1 MRKPGVKL
9 NNKSR
14 KNWIEHLIHS
24 TMSAVRIEL
33 ELKQNHTGVNMSY
46 NFILNYIGY
55 DVKRIEEAIKEMQAQ
70 VSLECYI
77 KAFALHELG
86 HALDRKALLDSL
98 TKTLELYEMK
108 KNHTIYEQYSDY
120 NLLTML
126 IEEHEMNI
134 AFEETAWV
142 NAEKLN
148 MEYGIVDWE
157 SFEKVKNQ
165 GMATYLKLYEKDLEV
180 YNKLVSEQTDVGR
193 HFLFA

>member
-1 MRKPGVKL
+1 M

-14 KNWIEHLIHS
+14 KNWIEQLIHS
-24 TMSAVRIEL
+24 TMRAVGIEI
-33 ELKQNHTGVNMSY
+33 ERKQNPTGVNMSY

-77 KAFALHELG
+77 KAFTLHELG

-98 TKTLELYEMK
+98 TKTLAFYEMK
-108 KNHTIYEQYSDY
+108 KNHTIYEQYSEY
-120 NLLTML
+120 NLLSML

-134 AFEETAWV
+134 AFEETAWA

-148 MEYGIVDWE
+148 MEYGIVDWD
-157 SFEKVKNQ
+157 SFEKAKNH

-180 YNKLVSEQTDVGR
+180 YNKLVSEQNDVGR
-193 HFLFA
+193 PFLFA

>member
-1 MRKPGVKL
+1 M
-9 NNKSR
+9 NNKGG
-14 KNWIEHLIHS
+14 KNWVERLIQS
-24 TMSAVRIEL
+24 TIRAVGIDM

-70 VSLECYI
+70 VSLESYI
-77 KAFALHELG
+77 KAFTLHELG

-98 TKTLELYEMK
+98 TKTLEFYEMK
-108 KNHTIYEQYSDY
+108 KNHTIYEQYSDG

-126 IEEHEMNI
+126 IEEHKMNI
-134 AFEETAWV
+134 AFEETAWA

-165 GMATYLKLYEKDLEV
+165 GMATYLNLYAKDLQI
-180 YNKLVSEQTDVGR
+180 YNKLVSEQTEQI
-193 HFLFA
+193 A

>member
-1 MRKPGVKL
+1 MRKPGGKL

-14 KNWIEHLIHS
+14 KNWIEQLIHS
-24 TMSAVRIEL
+24 TMRAVGIEI
-33 ELKQNHTGVNMSY
+33 EWKQNPSGVNMSY

-77 KAFALHELG
+77 KAFTLHELG

-98 TKTLELYEMK
+98 TKTLEFYEMK

-120 NLLTML
+120 NLLSML

-134 AFEETAWV
+134 AFEETAWA
-142 NAEKLN
+142 NAKKLN
-148 MEYGIVDWE
+148 MEYGIVDWD
-157 SFEKVKNQ
+157 SFEKAKNH

-193 HFLFA
+193 PFLFA